1 MTTPFHL
8 SPLQLAQLALRV
20 HPEAVRVYP
29 EAYTL
34 MCTKTYRVGHDDTT
48 DLPTVFWL
56 DICTEDVNGHSRVVI
71 PVTESRAMLPH
82 MAAVCEAANQYIAS
96 GAAYRHNAYAA
107 IDRAKRKKLCE
118 RNTD

>member
-1 MTTPFHL
+1 MTTAFHL

-20 HPEAVRVYP
+20 V
-29 EAYTL
+29 L
-34 MCTKTYRVGHDDTT
+34 
-48 DLPTVFWL
+48 
-56 DICTEDVNGHSRVVI
+56 

>member
-82 MAAVCEAANQYIAS
+82 ACS
-96 GAAYRHNAYAA
+96 GC
-107 IDRAKRKKLCE
+107 AKTAPRSTVSDLTMKAPRRLPPV
-118 RNTD
+118 